1 MRNPFR
7 DEGAAFRFV
16 LAAIVYCGLIALG
29 SVISRW
35 VGLAVFIVLT
45 GAAIWFVRT
54 GRREQ
59 PARQRVVGG
68 AHPHRLLVVANE
80 TVEGAELLA
89 AIRERTVSGAAEVYV
104 VSPALNSRL
113 RHWVSDEDGA
123 REAAERRLERSLH
136 RLTEAGLAA
145 RGEVGDAD
153 PVQAVE
159 DALRV
164 FGADE
169 IVLSTHPEGRSHW
182 LERGVVAAVKDRFDV
197 PVTHVVVDLS
207 LSGKRQESAEA
218 DT

>member
-7 DEGAAFRFV
+7 DEGAAFRLV
-16 LAAIVYCGLIALG
+16 LVAIVYCGLIAAG
-29 SVISRW
+29 SVISPW
-35 VGLAVFIVLT
+35 VGLAVFLVLT
-45 GAAIWFVRT
+45 GAAIWYVRT
-54 GRREQ
+54 GRHEE
-59 PARQRVVGG
+59 PARRRVVG
-68 AHPHRLLVVANE
+68 APHPHRVLVVANE

-89 AIRERTVSGAAEVYV
+89 AIRDRTREGDAEVYV

-123 REAAERRLERSLH
+123 RGAAEQRLERSLD
-136 RLTEAGLAA
+136 RLRAAGLDA
-145 RGEVGDAD
+145 RGEVGDGD

-182 LERGVVAAVKDRFDV
+182 LERGVVAAVGERFDV
-197 PVTHVVVDLS
+197 PLTHVVVDLE
-207 LSGKRQESAEA
+207 RQ
-218 DT
+218 